1 MTTNV
6 KKRSK
11 PVPKSGRPYK
21 RRSEAE
27 MLQTVKEIHEN
38 GLPKKTA
45 CRKYGLNRNTL
56 KLFILKQSTKQLHEN
71 DSLDLLSSMNE
82 NQQHLN
88 IIPASKTSVI
98 GYSQLFRD
106 TILPFLI
113 FGKNVFNQFN
123 KNLVDKFMF
132 ICFRWDGTNCLLS
145 KNFIPVVGDQI
156 IDPISEKLGNNYTY

>member
-27 MLQTVKEIHEN
+27 MLQIVKEIHEN

-82 NQQHLN
+82 NQQHLALTKK
-88 IIPASKTSVI
+88 IKELSSALAKSELKVTTLETMIKVAEDDLKIKIRKKSGTKQSK
-98 GYSQLFRD
+98 
-106 TILPFLI
+106 
-113 FGKNVFNQFN
+113 
-123 KNLVDKFMF
+123 
-132 ICFRWDGTNCLLS
+132 
-145 KNFIPVVGDQI
+145 
-156 IDPISEKLGNNYTY
+156 E

>member
-21 RRSEAE
+21 RRSQAE
-27 MLQTVKEIHEN
+27 MLQIVKEIHEN

-82 NQQHLN
+82 NQQHLALTKK
-88 IIPASKTSVI
+88 IKELSSALAKSELKVTTLKTMIKVAEDDLKIKIRKKPGTKQSK
-98 GYSQLFRD
+98 
-106 TILPFLI
+106 
-113 FGKNVFNQFN
+113 
-123 KNLVDKFMF
+123 
-132 ICFRWDGTNCLLS
+132 
-145 KNFIPVVGDQI
+145 
-156 IDPISEKLGNNYTY
+156 E

>member
-82 NQQHLN
+82 NQQHLALTKK
-88 IIPASKTSVI
+88 IKELSSALAKSELKVTTLETMIKVAEDDLKIKIRKKSGTKQSK
-98 GYSQLFRD
+98 
-106 TILPFLI
+106 
-113 FGKNVFNQFN
+113 
-123 KNLVDKFMF
+123 
-132 ICFRWDGTNCLLS
+132 
-145 KNFIPVVGDQI
+145 
-156 IDPISEKLGNNYTY
+156 E

>member
-1 MTTNV
+1 MTTNE

-27 MLQTVKEIHEN
+27 MLQIVKEIHEN

-82 NQQHLN
+82 NQQHLALTKK
-88 IIPASKTSVI
+88 IKELSSALAKSELKVTTLETMIKVAEDDLKIKIRKKSGTKQSK
-98 GYSQLFRD
+98 
-106 TILPFLI
+106 
-113 FGKNVFNQFN
+113 
-123 KNLVDKFMF
+123 
-132 ICFRWDGTNCLLS
+132 
-145 KNFIPVVGDQI
+145 
-156 IDPISEKLGNNYTY
+156 E